1 MIEILQGYDRAPIV
15 TLETDDASALESKL
29 SAAARLFTDRK
40 SWQKPF
46 ERIAIL
52 HRLSVLLEGKREHFG
67 LQIAREGGKPLTDA
81 LIEVDRAI
89 DGVRNAARHA
99 ARGCGSGDSDGL
111 DSRQRGSPSLYDSR
125 ADPCPSEQP
134 GQVTPCGPSGRR
146 ELGDPIDWEVSQ
158 ARQDRAK
165 IVANRHLK
173 RKCCKFV
180 VEPKICVDNR

>member
-52 HRLSVLLEGKREHFG
+52 HRLSVLLEGKRERFG

-89 DGVRNAARHA
+89 DGVRNAADMLRVA
-99 ARGCGSGDSDGL
+99 AGQEIPMACLAPAWIAEPLRFA
-111 DSRQRGSPSLYDSR
+111 SRS
-125 ADPCPSEQP
+125 
-134 GQVTPCGPSGRR
+134 
-146 ELGDPIDWEVSQ
+146 VS
-158 ARQDRAK
+158 
-165 IVANRHLK
+165 V
-173 RKCCKFV
+173 
-180 VEPKICVDNR
+180 